1 MESSDFYCVNPRRLT
16 RAILRD
22 DRLGSRPQG
31 EVEIEKVRK
40 SRETPI
46 GMMCRRQHRA
56 TVQPVI

>member
-1 MESSDFYCVNPRRLT
+1 MESSDFYFVNPRRLT

-56 TVQPVI
+56 